1 MLKKLDNFEEN
12 LVISGGLHV
21 RSYGKTDYQQH
32 ASYDVD
38 HITKYLNISATQ
50 IQLPTTMFIYFGALG
65 QR

>member
-38 HITKYLNISATQ
+38 HITKYLNISAT
-50 IQLPTTMFIYFGALG
+50 
-65 QR
+65 